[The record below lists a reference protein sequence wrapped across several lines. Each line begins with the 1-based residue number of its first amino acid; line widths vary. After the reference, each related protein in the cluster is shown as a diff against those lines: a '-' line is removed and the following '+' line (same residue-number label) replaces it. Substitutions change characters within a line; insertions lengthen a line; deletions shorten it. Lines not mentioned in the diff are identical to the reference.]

1 MNAFMIDDKVSYTG
15 EKFRG
20 DLGGKMGLICSVVAN
35 NPNSFVVDFGGDS
48 YVISASLLATFQG
61 HLRGSDEEKKSKEPR
76 VEQRRKGG
84 RKSED
89 SDTE

>member
-1 MNAFMIDDKVSYTG
+1 MNAYMIDDKVSYIG

-20 DLGGKMGLICSVVAN
+20 DLGGKMGMICSVVRN

-48 YVISASLLATFQG
+48 YVLSVSLLKPFQG
-61 HLRGSDEEKKSKEPR
+61 HLRGSEEDKKSKEPR

-84 RKSED
+84 RRTEE